1 VVGPKLIA
9 AIPASTSAPPRPQ
22 MSSNVARATGSA
34 FTNSSFEG
42 TARAWNCS
50 IVLLMSRRTAE
61 TRIAIKYAR
70 GSFVNV
76 KKILAGAAAL
86 GAAVTLMSAGPASAA
101 PQDGVCN
108 ASAYSLDPIGEICLY
123 YNSGLAGSRFDWAFP
138 QANITNFATYPA
150 SARAP
155 LPGTSIQFLTS
166 GLAGYGQT
174 VKNNAASAYDR
185 YYGASVYVYFNSGF
199 SGTSDFV
206 GSLTSRN
213 LSNTYNENA
222 SLRWVS

>member
-1 VVGPKLIA
+1 
-9 AIPASTSAPPRPQ
+9 

-50 IVLLMSRRTAE
+50 IVLLMSRHSLTHVSAD
-61 TRIAIKYAR
+61 R
-70 GSFVNV
+70 GNADRHQIREGEFRERQEDPG
-76 KKILAGAAAL
+76 GAAAL